1 MEVYEK
7 FGIRSQQYKD
17 NQKLL
22 EQLYDKKN
30 KVVGLALCQVCE
42 RTFGQSGSVKHVFT
56 CNDCFESIET
66 ERFFIGRLVR
76 SI

>member
-17 NQKLL
+17 NQELLNKLSDP
-22 EQLYDKKN
+22 EN
-30 KVVGLALCQVCE
+30 KVVGRALCRSCE
-42 RTFGQSGSVKHVFT
+42 RTFGHSGTVKHVFT
-56 CNDCFESIET
+56 CNDCFHAIET
-66 ERFFIGRLVR
+66 ERFFLGRLVR